1 MGVGNQVHVHYTSG
15 GCDPRMKTITRM
27 AVATMIAAT
36 ALVGAAPAYADPDTD
51 FSNELHIYG
60 IYGPKDKNAWLGKI
74 TCKRLQTG
82 LDANAA
88 ESATFLHLNLARDA
102 TEQQVYQ
109 FMSAAMN
116 YYCPDQRP
124 VLDNLAQH
132 GPSTPPPAGARLP
145 AEQSTS

>member
-1 MGVGNQVHVHYTSG
+1 
-15 GCDPRMKTITRM
+15 MKTICRM
-27 AVATMIAAT
+27 ASATIIAAF
-36 ALVGAAPAYADPDTD
+36 ALAGAAPAYADPDTD

-74 TCKRLQTG
+74 MCKRLSTG

-88 ESATFLHLNLARDA
+88 ESATFLHTNLARGSS
-102 TEQQVYQ
+102 EQQVYE

-124 VLDNLAQH
+124 VLDRLA
-132 GPSTPPPAGARLP
+132 GVNPAPAPAGPRLP
-145 AEQSTS
+145 AEQ

>member
-1 MGVGNQVHVHYTSG
+1 
-15 GCDPRMKTITRM
+15 MKTISRM
-27 AVATMIAAT
+27 ASAAIIAAI
-36 ALVGAAPAYADPDTD
+36 ALAGAAPAYADPDTD
-51 FSNELHIYG
+51 FANELHTYG

-88 ESATFLHLNLARDA
+88 ESATFLHINLARGSS
-102 TEQQVYQ
+102 EQQVYE

-124 VLDNLAQH
+124 VLDRLAGQT
-132 GPSTPPPAGARLP
+132 PATPPPAGARLP
-145 AEQSTS
+145 AEQ